1 MNPKQQRL
9 SMPSSAA
16 SERERTPPRVED
28 VRAAARRLEGRAVL
42 TPLLESTAV
51 NARLGGRLLVKA
63 ECLQRTGS
71 FKFRGAYNA
80 IAQLDER
87 QRDAGVVAFSSG
99 NHAQGVAAA
108 AQLLGIAATIVMPGD
123 APAIKIANTRFYGAE
138 VVLYDRQSED
148 REMIARRIA
157 ASRGASVIAPYDDV
171 RVIAGQ
177 GTVGLEIARQ
187 AKALGVTL
195 DAVLAPVSGGG
206 LVAGSALAL
215 AAASPTTRVY
225 GVEPV
230 GLDDLRRSLV
240 SGARV
245 ANDPAARSICDALLA
260 PIPGEITF
268 ALNRRLLAG
277 GLTVSDDEALNAI
290 AVGFA
295 DYKLVIEP
303 GGAAALAAV
312 LSAKLD
318 IKGKTVAVIASGG
331 NVDPGTFIKALGGS

>member
-1 MNPKQQRL
+1 
-9 SMPSSAA
+9 MP
-16 SERERTPPRVED
+16 RIED
-28 VRAAARRLEGRAVL
+28 VRAAARRLDGRAVV
-42 TPLLESTAV
+42 TPLLESPMV

-80 IAQLDER
+80 IAQLAER
-87 QRDAGVVAFSSG
+87 QRGAGVVAFSSG

-108 AQLLGIAATIVMPGD
+108 ARLLGITATIVMPAD
-123 APAIKIANTRFYGAE
+123 APATKIANTRFYGAE
-138 VVLYDRQSED
+138 IVLYDRHRED

-157 ASRGASVIAPYDDV
+157 AARGAIVIAPYEDAH
-171 RVIAGQ
+171 VIAGQ
-177 GTVGLEIARQ
+177 GTVGLEISRQ
-187 AKALGVTL
+187 VKALGLTL

-206 LVAGSALAL
+206 LVAGVALAL
-215 AAASPTTRVY
+215 ADAAPGARVY

-230 GLDDLRRSLV
+230 GLDDLRRSLAA
-240 SGARV
+240 GKRV

-260 PIPGEITF
+260 PMPGEIAF

-277 GLTVSDDEALNAI
+277 GLVVTDDEVFDAMA
-290 AVGFA
+290 AGFA

-303 GGAAALAAV
+303 GGAAALAAI

-331 NVDPGTFIKALGGS
+331 NVDRGTFIKALGGG